1 MTSLF
6 KGKNHYSI
14 RALLFERY
22 FSSQKMNNNVHF
34 AYIQDPLKRGFTIQS
49 ANTDNTQSLNYF
61 PPNLFRGQNFY
72 YEDCKPSIARYS
84 DDFVLFKKLCQR
96 VSFEIAID
104 DHPKVKFSHY
114 NLDNKFEP
122 GVPFIF
128 DKEALSQ
135 HYGFPTDLI
144 DFSSS
149 PNVAAFFATNRSD
162 SGQTNFIPIDANKS
176 KGYLYVFNN
185 ELFIIDET
193 SGCFCPQE
201 LPIRSVGWQVF
212 YRPDIQRSF
221 VLKIKPQENLNDF
234 DYVNCIEFQ
243 QKGFISRKYSKDFQ
257 EGKLLLEEDIDL
269 RNLISIVNSEQFEF
283 TNREVNSAYNLAEP
297 WLKNSSLTKEKL
309 IKGSR
314 IKVNNNRTKFR
325 WWCEIDED
333 SLKKWFFSELPDLHT
348 ILCKDEYN

>member
-6 KGKNHYSI
+6 KEKNHYSI
-14 RALLFERY
+14 RTLLFELN
-22 FSSQKMNNNVHF
+22 FSSQKMNKNDHF
-34 AYIQDPLKRGFTIQS
+34 AYIQEPLKRGFTIQS
-49 ANTDNTQSLNYF
+49 VNTDNTQSTIYF
-61 PPNLFRGQNFY
+61 PTNLFRGQNCY

-114 NLDNKFEP
+114 NLDNKFES
-122 GVPFIF
+122 GVTFIF

-135 HYGFPTDLI
+135 HYGFSTDLI

-149 PNVAAFFATNRSD
+149 HNVVAFFATNRSD
-162 SGQTNFIPIDANKS
+162 SGQTNFIPIDANQS
-176 KGYLYVFNN
+176 KGYLYVFNYDR
-185 ELFIIDET
+185 FIINVT
-193 SGCFCPQE
+193 SGYFCSQE

-221 VLKIKPQENLNDF
+221 VLKIKPQENLNKF
-234 DYVNCIEFQ
+234 DYVDCIEFQ

-257 EGKLLLEEDIDL
+257 KGKLLLEEDIDL

-283 TNREVNSAYNLAEP
+283 TNREVTLACILAKP

-309 IKGSR
+309 IKESR

-333 SLKKWFFSELPDLHT
+333 SLKKWFFSELSDLHT
-348 ILCKDEYN
+348 FLCKDEYN